1 MTPTERARRAAGLDG
16 MRGVAS
22 LCVFLVHIW
31 IYTNPS
37 RPPRDDFW
45 DFLVFELRLSVVFF
59 FVLSGFLLF
68 RDFARAAVRQDG
80 RADARGYGVRRV
92 ARIAPAYYVALAGA
106 VALLWGGDIA
116 GFRPISLEDLGVFA
130 LFGQNYT
137 EATQLRFNPVLWTLA
152 LEVAFYISLPFIGML
167 AYRLGNVRR
176 VALMLASVVPLGIAW
191 NAFVHYDEQSS
202 VVAYLLP
209 SYLPYFALGMLLSL
223 GLEYQLANRGR
234 RPELGAL
241 AGAGLMAGGLALVVL
256 NGWWHAAELEPTT
269 NASIGLFQDLPA
281 AFGFTA
287 MIAAS
292 AFGGGALVA
301 WTRFRPFV
309 YAGVVSYGFYLWHV
323 PLILFV
329 KRLGLLPEN
338 FFAAAAVTL
347 PLALVVAAASWHL
360 MEKPVI
366 EWAARRHRARRE
378 VSQRARLEAR
388 TAP

>member
-1 MTPTERARRAAGLDG
+1 MSSTERARRASGLDG

-22 LCVFLVHIW
+22 LFVFLVHIW
-31 IYTNPS
+31 IYTSPS
-37 RPPRDDFW
+37 RPPRDDWW
-45 DFLVFELRLSVVFF
+45 DLLIFELRLSVVFF

-116 GFRPISLEDLGVFA
+116 GFRPISLSDLGVFA

-137 EATQLRFNPVLWTLA
+137 DGTQLRFNPVLWTLA

-176 VALMLASVVPLGIAW
+176 VALMLASTVPLGIAW

-223 GLEYQLANRGR
+223 GLEYQLAHRGR
-234 RPELGAL
+234 RPELSAWAA
-241 AGAGLMAGGLALVVL
+241 AGVMAGGLTLVVL
-256 NGWWHAAELEPTT
+256 NGWWHAAELEPATS
-269 NASIGLFQDLPA
+269 ASIGLFQDLPA
-281 AFGFTA
+281 AFGFAA

-309 YAGVVSYGFYLWHV
+309 YAGVISYGFYLWHV

-347 PLALVVAAASWHL
+347 PLAVAVAAASWHL

-366 EWAARRHRARRE
+366 EWAARRHRAQRDE
-378 VSQRARLEAR
+378 PQRARREAHA
-388 TAP
+388 AP